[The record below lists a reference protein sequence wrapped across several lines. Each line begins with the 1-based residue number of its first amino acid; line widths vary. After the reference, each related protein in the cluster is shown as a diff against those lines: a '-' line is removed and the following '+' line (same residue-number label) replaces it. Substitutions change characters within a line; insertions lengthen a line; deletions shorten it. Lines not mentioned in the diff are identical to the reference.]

1 MRFEP
6 LRYEH
11 LRQMAEIEKEAFDM
25 PWTETMFIPEVGSE
39 NATYVVGTRGEEVVC
54 YGGFHSVL
62 DEAHITNIA
71 VKSTERGKGIGRF
84 LLATLIGKAR
94 EKGASTVS
102 LEVKTTNKP
111 AISLYES
118 FGFKVAGVRKR
129 YYNNLFDAYVMWLDL
144 EGREQPDPR

>member
-25 PWTETMFIPEVGSE
+25 PWTENMFIPEVNSA
-39 NATYVVGTRGEEVVC
+39 NATYVVGTRGEEVIC
-54 YGGFHSVL
+54 YGGFHTVL

-71 VKSTERGKGIGRF
+71 VKSTSRGKGIGRF
-84 LLATLIGKAR
+84 LFATLLAKAK
-94 EKGASTVS
+94 EAGAKLVT
-102 LEVKTTNKP
+102 LEVKTTNTA

-118 FGFKVAGVRKR
+118 FGFQVAGVRKR
-129 YYNNLFDAYVMWLDL
+129 YYNNLYDAYVMWLDL
-144 EGREQPDPR
+144 EERA

>member
-25 PWTETMFIPEVGSE
+25 PWTENMFIPEVNSA
-39 NATYVVGTRGEEVVC
+39 NATYVVGTRGEEVIC
-54 YGGFHSVL
+54 YGGFHTVL

-71 VKSTERGKGIGRF
+71 VKSTSRGKGIGRF
-84 LLATLIGKAR
+84 LFATLLAKAK
-94 EKGASTVS
+94 EAGAKLVT
-102 LEVKTTNKP
+102 LEVKSTNNA

-129 YYNNLFDAYVMWLDL
+129 YYNNLYDAYVMWLDL
-144 EGREQPDPR
+144 EERA

>member
-25 PWTETMFIPEVGSE
+25 PWTENMFIPEVGSPD
-39 NATYVVGTRGEEVVC
+39 ATYVVGTRGDEVIC

-71 VKSTERGKGIGRF
+71 VKSSERGKGIGKF
-84 LLATLIGKAR
+84 LMATLIGKAR
-94 EKGASTVS
+94 EKGAKYIT
-102 LEVKTTNKP
+102 LEVKTTNKV
-111 AISLYES
+111 AISMYED
-118 FGFKVAGVRKR
+118 FGFKVAGVRKK
-129 YYNNLFDAYVMWLDL
+129 YYNHLFDAYVMWLDT
-144 EGREQPDPR
+144 EERA

>member
-25 PWTETMFIPEVGSE
+25 PWTENMF
-39 NATYVVGTRGEEVVC
+39 GEEVVC

-71 VKSTERGKGIGRF
+71 VKKSERGKGIGRF

-94 EKGASTVS
+94 DKGAASIS
-102 LEVKTTNKP
+102 LEVKTTNVA

-118 FGFKVAGVRKR
+118 FGFKVVGVRKR
-129 YYNNLFDAYVMWLDL
+129 YYNNLFDAYVMR
-144 EGREQPDPR
+144 RETEASARTDIR

>member
-25 PWTETMFIPEVGSE
+25 PWTENMFIPEVNSA
-39 NATYVVGTRGEEVVC
+39 NATYVVGTRGEEVIC
-54 YGGFHSVL
+54 SGGFHTVL

-71 VKSTERGKGIGRF
+71 VKSTSRGKGIGRF
-84 LLATLIGKAR
+84 LFATLLAKAK
-94 EKGASTVS
+94 EAGAKLVT
-102 LEVKTTNKP
+102 LEVKTTNTA

-118 FGFKVAGVRKR
+118 FGFKVAGVGKR
-129 YYNNLFDAYVMWLDL
+129 YYNNLYDAHVMWLGP
-144 EGREQPDPR
+144 EGRA

>member
-25 PWTETMFIPEVGSE
+25 PWTENMFIPEVGSPD
-39 NATYVVGTRGEEVVC
+39 ATYVVGTRGDEVIC

-71 VKSTERGKGIGRF
+71 VKSSERGKGIGKF
-84 LLATLIGKAR
+84 LMATLIGKAR
-94 EKGASTVS
+94 EKGAKYIT
-102 LEVKTTNKP
+102 LEVKTTNKV
-111 AISLYES
+111 AISMYED
-118 FGFKVAGVRKR
+118 FGFKVAGVRKK
-129 YYNNLFDAYVMWLDL
+129 YYNNFFDAYVMWLDT
-144 EGREQPDPR
+144 EERA

>member
-39 NATYVVGTRGEEVVC
+39 NATYIVGTRGEEVIC

-71 VKSTERGKGIGRF
+71 VKKSERGRGIGRF
-84 LLATLIGKAR
+84 LLSALLAKAR
-94 EKGASTVS
+94 ENGATSVT
-102 LEVKTTNKP
+102 LEVKTTNMP

-129 YYNNLFDAYVMWLDL
+129 YYNNLFDAYVMWLDT
-144 EGREQPDPR
+144 EEREQHHSG

>member
-25 PWTETMFIPEVGSE
+25 PWTENMFIPEVNSA
-39 NATYVVGTRGEEVVC
+39 NATYVVGTRGEEVIC
-54 YGGFHSVL
+54 YGGFHTVL

-71 VKSTERGKGIGRF
+71 VKSTSRGKGIGRF
-84 LLATLIGKAR
+84 LFATLLAKAK
-94 EKGASTVS
+94 EAGAKLVT
-102 LEVKTTNKP
+102 LEVKTTNTA

-129 YYNNLFDAYVMWLDL
+129 YYNNLYDAYVMWLDL
-144 EGREQPDPR
+144 EERA

>member
-25 PWTETMFIPEVGSE
+25 PWTETMFIPEVCSE
-39 NATYVVGTRGEEVVC
+39 NATYVVGTRGEEVIC

>member
-25 PWTETMFIPEVGSE
+25 PWTENMFIQEVNSE
-39 NATYVVGTRGEEVVC
+39 NATYVVGTRGEEVIC
-54 YGGFHSVL
+54 YGGFHTVL

-71 VKSTERGKGIGRF
+71 VKSTSRGKGIGRF
-84 LLATLIGKAR
+84 LFATLLAKAK
-94 EKGASTVS
+94 EAGAKLVT
-102 LEVKTTNKP
+102 LEVKTTNTA

-129 YYNNLFDAYVMWLDL
+129 YYNNLYDAYVMWLDL
-144 EGREQPDPR
+144 EERA

>member
-25 PWTETMFIPEVGSE
+25 PWTENMFIPEVNSPD
-39 NATYVVGTRGEEVVC
+39 ATYVVGTRGDEVIC

-71 VKSTERGKGIGRF
+71 VKSSERGKGIGKF
-84 LLATLIGKAR
+84 LMATLIGKAR
-94 EKGASTVS
+94 EKGAKYIT
-102 LEVKTTNKP
+102 LEVKTTNKV
-111 AISLYES
+111 AISMYED
-118 FGFKVAGVRKR
+118 FGFKVAGVRKK
-129 YYNNLFDAYVMWLDL
+129 YYNNLFDAYVMWLDT
-144 EGREQPDPR
+144 EERA